1 MHFVNTTL
9 VKKKR
14 RKKKVKLK
22 KKKLKKKGREGG
34 RQTPKQKLKEPV
46 EKQKNIHGAQ
56 QCDTTGKRMKLK
68 KRNEERQVM
77 NKCIMGHPQQLE
89 LIAAY
94 LGDG

>member
-22 KKKLKKKGREGG
+22 KKKLKKREGGREGG
-34 RQTPKQKLKEPV
+34 RQTLKQKLKEPV

-68 KRNEERQVM
+68 KEMKRG
-77 NKCIMGHPQQLE
+77 K
-89 LIAAY
+89 
-94 LGDG
+94 